1 MKKLL
6 FALAT
11 LLCFV
16 GCEYDDT
23 SIWEELK
30 KHDER
35 ITKLETLCNQ
45 MNTNISSLQAIVAAL
60 QNNDYVTA
68 VAPITNNGTTIGYTI
83 SFSKSQPVTIYHGKD
98 GANGKDGI
106 NGKDGVD
113 GKDGKDGV
121 NGKDGHTPQIGV
133 KKDADDIYYWT
144 IDGEWLLDEDGNKI
158 KAVGVDG
165 KDGQN
170 GKDGINGTDGKD
182 GKDGKEGE
190 DGINGADGKDG
201 KDGEDGA
208 DGKDGITPRLKIE
221 NGYWYISYDD
231 GATWTELYKAV
242 GEDEDSFFTS
252 VTQDDDNLY
261 LTLVDGSV
269 ITIKKQKESEVE
281 DLRIYYSTNDKKP
294 VDFYPL
300 NWGATFESNV
310 YDAETGKGYLEFDGV
325 SNTIPMVAFE
335 NCTNLTEIVI
345 HPGILYINDSAF
357 SGCSNLSK
365 VTLPEYGKTIGS
377 RSFYQCTSLS
387 SITIPDRVTT
397 IADRA
402 FYKCD
407 SLTSV
412 TIGNSVTEIGNY
424 ALMCRN
430 LKEVYY
436 QGDLS
441 GWCKISFATL
451 SANPLYN
458 GAKLYIDNKEV
469 TDITIPSDITSI
481 GNSTFEGCS
490 SLTSVTIPDSVTEI
504 GDYAFRN
511 CSSLTSVT
519 IPDSVTTIGSSAF
532 KDCSSLTSVTIPDSV
547 TEIGMYAFS
556 GCSSL
561 TSITIGNRV
570 TEIGE
575 QAFCNCSSLTSVTI
589 PNSVTTIGKYAF
601 YDCSSLKSVYC
612 KPTTP
617 PQGGSSMFSDNATD
631 RKIYVP
637 ASDDDSI
644 INAYKAADGWKKYAD
659 YIEEYEF

>member
-98 GANGKDGI
+98 GANGKDG
-106 NGKDGVD
+106 
-113 GKDGKDGV
+113 
-121 NGKDGHTPQIGV
+121 HTPQIGV
-133 KKDADDIYYWT
+133 KKDADGIYYWT

-170 GKDGINGTDGKD
+170 GKDGINGTDGK
-182 GKDGKEGE
+182 
-190 DGINGADGKDG
+190 
-201 KDGEDGA
+201 

-300 NWGATFESNV
+300 NWGATFERNV

-345 HPGILYINDSAF
+345 HPGILYIKDSAF

-424 ALMCRN
+424 AFMCRN
-430 LKEVYY
+430 LKKVYY

-441 GWCKISFATL
+441 GWCKIKFSNYN
-451 SANPLYN
+451 SNPLFY

-481 GNSTFEGCS
+481 GDYTFRGYTNLKSVTIPDSVTAIGESAFSGCS

-504 GDYAFRN
+504 GTGAFDG

-519 IPDSVTTIGSSAF
+519 IGNSVTEIGNTAFYDCSSLTSVTIGNSVTEIGYSAF
-532 KDCSSLTSVTIPDSV
+532 YNCSSLTSVTIPDSV
-547 TEIGMYAFS
+547 TEIGTAAFH
-556 GCSSL
+556 G
-561 TSITIGNRV
+561 
-570 TEIGE
+570 
-575 QAFCNCSSLTSVTI
+575 CSSLTSVTI
-589 PNSVTTIGKYAF
+589 GNSVTEIETLAF
-601 YDCSSLKSVYC
+601 YNCTNLKEVFC

-617 PQGGSSMFSDNATD
+617 PTGGNNRFSYGENSFYAQPIGCI
-631 RKIYVP
+631 IYVP

-644 INAYKAADGWKKYAD
+644 INAYKAADYWKDYAD
-659 YIEEYEF
+659 YIEEYDF